1 VADDTPWLI
10 ADVGGTNIRLAL
22 ADGPGAKARRVIAYQ
37 DAEHPTLEAAIA
49 AYLAAVGERPRAACI
64 AIAGPVVG
72 TVLQLTNRGWQ
83 LDRAALAGR
92 FGWARLLV
100 INDFEA
106 LALALPSLE
115 PDVLAQIGGGSPLPG
130 KPKAVLGPGTGLGV
144 GGLVPGAGGRWIAL
158 ASEGGHAG
166 FAPFDERDLAVLGL
180 LQRRYGRVSA
190 ERVLSGPGL
199 AALYEA
205 LTELHGA
212 PRKAPSPDKITHA
225 ALAGEDAPA
234 AEALELFCAALGSF
248 AGDVALTL
256 GAQGGVYIGGGI
268 APRIIDVLRASRF
281 RARFEHKGRIR
292 PMVAGIPTWVILD
305 KLPALPGAV
314 RALEQG

>member
-1 VADDTPWLI
+1 MADDTPWLV

-22 ADGPGAKARRVIAYQ
+22 ADGPGAKARRVIAYH
-37 DAEHPTLEAAIA
+37 DADYATLEAAIA
-49 AYLAAVGERPRAACI
+49 AYLDAVGERPRAACI

-72 TVLQLTNRGWQ
+72 AVLQLTNRGWR
-83 LDRAALAGR
+83 LDRAALAAR

-115 PDVLAQIGGGSPLPG
+115 PAMLAQIGGGSALPG

-144 GGLVPGAGGRWIAL
+144 GGLVPAGPDRWIAL

-166 FAPFDERDLAVLGL
+166 FAPFDGRDLEVLRL

-205 LTELHGA
+205 LAELDGVPHAA
-212 PRKAPSPDKITHA
+212 PAPDEITRA
-225 ALAGEDAPA
+225 ALAGDDPPA
-234 AEALELFCAALGSF
+234 REALELFCAALGSF

-256 GAQGGVYIGGGI
+256 GAQGGVYVGGGI
-268 APRIIDVLRASRF
+268 APRILDVLRASRF
-281 RARFEHKGRIR
+281 RERFEHKGRIR